1 MTSVKM
7 MVCCVIVMVLALL
20 AGNYNESFGGVKC
33 VAAQDE
39 SIASVVSGQE
49 DLSVLLEA
57 AELAGLTEAL
67 SDPTAELTVFAPT
80 NDAFLEFFGVLG
92 VEGLEDIPTDRL
104 VDVLTYHVVPA
115 VAYSGDLSDGQVL
128 PTLTSSGAN
137 LTVMLLPYINQPDQ
151 VIVRSG
157 RTTSAFVRIPDVA
170 AGSSVVHVIDKVLRP
185 IVMPPLPP
193 RSEEIGEAP
202 EMEPDTDEEVV
213 PEDCSALIGPD
224 GNSPGRYDDGTCC
237 CPPVPMSGCGQA
249 CGVVP
254 GSGRGGGGDGGGG
267 GSAP

>member
-39 SIASVVSGQE
+39 SIASVVSGKAG
-49 DLSVLLEA
+49 LSIFLEA

-80 NDAFLEFFGVLG
+80 NDAFLEYLGVLG

-137 LTVMLLPYINQPDQ
+137 LTVYLFPRPGSSDQ
-151 VIVRSG
+151 ILVSG
-157 RTTSAFVRIPDVA
+157 TFVRIPDVA

-254 GSGRGGGGDGGGG
+254 GSGRGGGGGGGGG